1 MASSLDLLIR
11 NSTYDEL
18 IRAVNT
24 CVLPAGANLIQITKG
39 CLCLKVQLMDLS
51 ALETLWRLYKD
62 GTLKASLQALFDT
75 DEIREFAGGEHV
87 EVIVTI
93 DEREYNKARSE
104 LGNEAH
110 GYLYITQI
118 SSLIICLLQ
127 ESIPLSQ
134 QLLYIHLFHGL
145 FLCTFKALFPGFI
158 ISFYSATTL
167 TRDT

>member
-1 MASSLDLLIR
+1 MFWETDLCFSKLICVLGNSFVFEPFGPPYFTIASSLDLLIR

-24 CVLPAGANLIQITKG
+24 CALPAGANLIQITEG

-75 DEIREFAGGEHV
+75 DEIREFAGGEYV

-93 DEREYNKARSE
+93 DEKEYNKARSE
-104 LGNEAH
+104 LGNEGE
-110 GYLYITQI
+110 GYL
-118 SSLIICLLQ
+118 
-127 ESIPLSQ
+127 
-134 QLLYIHLFHGL
+134 
-145 FLCTFKALFPGFI
+145 
-158 ISFYSATTL
+158 
-167 TRDT
+167 

>member
-1 MASSLDLLIR
+1 MKTVFKVIAGGFTIASSLDLLIR

-24 CVLPAGANLIQITKG
+24 RVLPAGANLIQITEG

-75 DEIREFAGGEHV
+75 DEIREFGGGEHV

-93 DEREYNKARSE
+93 DEREYDKARSE
-104 LGNEAH
+104 CKDQRLSTEGKSFRNTATYQKLW
-110 GYLYITQI
+110 GGRG
-118 SSLIICLLQ
+118 
-127 ESIPLSQ
+127 SIN
-134 QLLYIHLFHGL
+134 YHLPPPHP
-145 FLCTFKALFPGFI
+145 C
-158 ISFYSATTL
+158 ATV
-167 TRDT
+167 RV

>member
-1 MASSLDLLIR
+1 MKTVFKVIAGGFTIASSLDLFIR

-24 CVLPAGANLIQITKG
+24 CVLPAGANLIQITEG
-39 CLCLKVQLMDLS
+39 CLCGLKVQPMDLS

-93 DEREYNKARSE
+93 DEREYDKARSD
-104 LGNEAH
+104 LGNEAQ
-110 GYLYITQI
+110 GYL
-118 SSLIICLLQ
+118 
-127 ESIPLSQ
+127 
-134 QLLYIHLFHGL
+134 
-145 FLCTFKALFPGFI
+145 
-158 ISFYSATTL
+158 
-167 TRDT
+167 

>member
-1 MASSLDLLIR
+1 MFKVIAGGFTIASSLDLFIR

-24 CVLPAGANLIQITKG
+24 CVLPAGANLIQITEG
-39 CLCLKVQLMDLS
+39 CLCGLKVQPMDLS

-93 DEREYNKARSE
+93 DEREYDKARSE
-104 LGNEAH
+104 LGNEAQ
-110 GYLYITQI
+110 GYL
-118 SSLIICLLQ
+118 
-127 ESIPLSQ
+127 
-134 QLLYIHLFHGL
+134 
-145 FLCTFKALFPGFI
+145 
-158 ISFYSATTL
+158 
-167 TRDT
+167 

>member
-1 MASSLDLLIR
+1 MCYRYYFVYYIFHLTSYRQTFCKLILCFLCVLALTMKTVFKVLAGGFTIASSLDLLTR

-24 CVLPAGANLIQITKG
+24 CVLPAGANLIQITEG
-39 CLCLKVQLMDLS
+39 CLCLKVQLLDLS

-93 DEREYNKARSE
+93 DEREYDKARSE
-104 LGNEAH
+104 LGNEGQ
-110 GYLYITQI
+110 GYL
-118 SSLIICLLQ
+118 
-127 ESIPLSQ
+127 
-134 QLLYIHLFHGL
+134 
-145 FLCTFKALFPGFI
+145 
-158 ISFYSATTL
+158 
-167 TRDT
+167 